1 MTPNYPTARV
11 ITLYALIMP
20 LMFGIGVG
28 LPLGVLMLPV
38 VLASLL
44 CGFLP
49 ALACGIWLAVWR
61 TRGTRWGRLHAVG
74 LCTAVAGGAT
84 LWLDKSVAQSD
95 WLVWVALSGGMAAM
109 ISAWCFLPAPLVALA
124 VEESGYE
131 AA

>member
-1 MTPNYPTARV
+1 MNAPYPAARV
-11 ITLYALIMP
+11 IALYTLLAPVL
-20 LMFGIGVG
+20 FGFGVG

-61 TRGTRWGRLHAVG
+61 TRGTRGGRLHAVG
-74 LCTAVAGGAT
+74 LCTAVAVGAT

-95 WLVWVALSGGMAAM
+95 WLVWVALSGGVAAM
-109 ISAWCFLPAPLVALA
+109 ISAWCFLPAPLVAPVA
-124 VEESGYE
+124 EEGRDE
-131 AA
+131 TA